1 MQRSAKASWAVI
13 EAPYRLLVGNWRI
26 RGFIKA
32 PAWAAPFAFR
42 RSHIRFF
49 CRLEKR
55 PAAARLAQASKG
67 ERASGTANVGKNAAK
82 HLQDAPA
89 SCKKPR
95 ASARRAPVA
104 QLDRALP
111 SEGRGQGFESLR
123 VRQLNQTLSLVSPR

>member
-1 MQRSAKASWAVI
+1 MRRRA
-13 EAPYRLLVGNWRI
+13 
-26 RGFIKA
+26 A
-32 PAWAAPFAFR
+32 PAWATRSWSGGGRIYASFAGL
-42 RSHIRFF
+42 RSASR
-49 CRLEKR
+49 R
-55 PAAARLAQASKG
+55 PAGAGSAGGS
-67 ERASGTANVGKNAAK
+67 ANIAKSAAK

-123 VRQLNQTLSLVSPR
+123 VRHINQ